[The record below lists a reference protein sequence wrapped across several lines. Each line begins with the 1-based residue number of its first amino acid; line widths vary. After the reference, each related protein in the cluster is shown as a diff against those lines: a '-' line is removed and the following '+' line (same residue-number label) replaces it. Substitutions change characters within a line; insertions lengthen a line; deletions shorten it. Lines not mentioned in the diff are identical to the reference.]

1 MLAPAVMRVQVHPP
15 PINKYTAFDIN
26 SKKTVVSV
34 PKKTK
39 KNRLWADEKL
49 SSTATPIGRITEF
62 DVQSQWLLL
71 VQCVISR

>member
-1 MLAPAVMRVQVHPP
+1 MLAPAVTRVQVHPP
-15 PINKYTAFDIN
+15 LINNYTAFDIE

-34 PKKTK
+34 PKKAK

-62 DVQSQWLLL
+62 DVQSQWPLL
-71 VQCVISR
+71 VQRVIIR